1 MDFLKHIS
9 IPIGLPL
16 FLIVGSLIAHSRH
29 KHKSSQSKTMED
41 FFERERLANST
52 RKQDISH
59 LDYMVLDLSLL
70 PMGKT
75 QDPSIKI
82 LEDTLTELSQKQILD
97 LSDKS
102 NTDLKMMYGPANL
115 DTLWECDD
123 NYHAL
128 SQTLL
133 EYAKGL
139 SDLGFSREA
148 ITVLEYASSLQID
161 ISQIY
166 LLLAE
171 LYQKNGCPEKISGI
185 YAALDAMDENF
196 RSYVLKHLESSH
208 AGE

>member
-16 FLIVGSLIAHSRH
+16 FLIVGSLIAHSCH

-59 LDYMVLDLSLL
+59 LDYLVLDLSLVPL
-70 PMGKT
+70 GIS
-75 QDPSIKI
+75 QDSVLKD
-82 LEDTLTELSQKQILD
+82 LEDKLHQLSHKQILN

-115 DTLWECDD
+115 DTLW
-123 NYHAL
+123 A
-128 SQTLL
+128 
-133 EYAKGL
+133 
-139 SDLGFSREA
+139 
-148 ITVLEYASSLQID
+148 VLEYASSLQID
-161 ISQIY
+161 VSQIY
-166 LLLAE
+166 ILLAK
-171 LYQKNGCPEKISGI
+171 LYQNTGTPEKISNI
-185 YAALDAMDENF
+185 YTALEAMDENF

>member
-1 MDFLKHIS
+1 
-9 IPIGLPL
+9 
-16 FLIVGSLIAHSRH
+16 
-29 KHKSSQSKTMED
+29 MED

-59 LDYMVLDLSLL
+59 LDYIVLDLSLL

-75 QDPSIKI
+75 QDPSIKK

-133 EYAKGL
+133 EYA
-139 SDLGFSREA
+139 
-148 ITVLEYASSLQID
+148 
-161 ISQIY
+161 
-166 LLLAE
+166 
-171 LYQKNGCPEKISGI
+171 
-185 YAALDAMDENF
+185 
-196 RSYVLKHLESSH
+196 
-208 AGE
+208 